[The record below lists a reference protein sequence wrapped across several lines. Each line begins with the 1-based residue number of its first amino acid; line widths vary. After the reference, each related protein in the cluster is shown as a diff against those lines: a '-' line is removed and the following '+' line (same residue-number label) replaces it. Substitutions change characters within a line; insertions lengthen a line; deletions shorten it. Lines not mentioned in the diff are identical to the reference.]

1 MDKKD
6 RMIWLVEQ
14 MNEATEAYEKGEPY
28 LTDSQ
33 WDEWYY
39 ELKNIEKEL
48 GYTLPDSPT
57 QTIIHK
63 KVSELKKVKHNHPML
78 SLDKTKNIKDIKSFV
93 KGKQWIAMAKMDGLT
108 CSLTYK
114 EGKLIRAET
123 RGNGIEGEDITHN
136 AMIIPSIPNQISGD
150 KGDELIVDGEIIC
163 TYEDFEPFSNTY
175 KNPRNFASGSIRLLD
190 SKECRKRNLTFVAW
204 DAIYKNDIYNF
215 EPIQTL
221 HFKLVLLEQAK
232 FKVVPYFWGDSVDDI
247 ESIIDLI
254 KEKSD
259 ANSYPID
266 GVVFKYDSIAEYD
279 KAGRT
284 DHHFKGGLAYKF
296 YDETYPTRLR
306 RIDWTMGR
314 TGVLTPVAIFDPIDI
329 DGSTIKRCSLFNLS
343 ILKEKL
349 GQPYIGQKIWIC
361 KKNQIIPYIEK
372 AEKEEDIEK

>member
-48 GYTLPDSPT
+48 GYTLPNSPT
-57 QTIIHK
+57 QTIIYK

-78 SLDKTKNIKDIKSFV
+78 SLDKTKNIKDIKSFI
-93 KGKQWIAMAKMDGLT
+93 KEKQWIAMAKMDGLT

-114 EGKLIRAET
+114 EGKLVKAET

-136 AMIIPSIPNQISGD
+136 AMIIPSIPNQISSER
-150 KGDELIVDGEIIC
+150 GDELIVDGEIIC
-163 TYEDFEPFSNTY
+163 TYKDFEPFSNTY

-204 DAIYKNDIYNF
+204 DVIYNNSIYNCESF
-215 EPIQTL
+215 HTL
-221 HFKLVLLEQAK
+221 NSKLYFLKQLK
-232 FKVVPYFWGDSVDDI
+232 FKVTPYFWGDYVDDI

-266 GVVFKYDSIAEYD
+266 GVVFKYDNIAEYEA
-279 KAGRT
+279 AGRT

-296 YDETYPTRLR
+296 YDETYSTRLR
-306 RIDWTMGR
+306 HIDWTMGR
-314 TGVLTPVAIFDPIDI
+314 TGVLTPVAVFDPIEI
-329 DGSTIKRCSLFNLS
+329 EGSEVSRASLHNVS
-343 ILKEKL
+343 IMKEIL
-349 GQPYIGQKIWIC
+349 GDCAYVGEPLEVAKM
-361 KKNQIIPYIEK
+361 NQIIPQIIK
-372 AEKEEDIEK
+372 AKKWDNSI